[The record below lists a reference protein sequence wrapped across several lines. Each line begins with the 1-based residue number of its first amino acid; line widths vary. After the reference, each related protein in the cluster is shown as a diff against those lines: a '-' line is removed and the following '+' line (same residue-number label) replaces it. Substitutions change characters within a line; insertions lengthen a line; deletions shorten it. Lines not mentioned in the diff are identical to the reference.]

1 MKNMKKKNIAK
12 VHFAKKNISKTPLKE
27 AAFPNKNYL
36 SFFLQGIFILTF
48 LVIVSYVLAPSFP
61 AQLRSVMIGDI
72 ASKDIKATENYL
84 VEDKIST
91 KKNRSE
97 AIQNSLHVYDYNPNI
112 ITKINKRISFAFS
125 IIQKLYTEPYPDIY
139 KKFNEVNEFLSVSNE
154 VLLAEER
161 DSFRKLKDEIDKQF
175 FSIEGNSFFSEKVAA
190 FKTAI
195 EVDLSGK
202 SLKTLKWH
210 HYNPEIV
217 KQIQSLLNSVLVR
230 GVVGSKKTLSLKNK
244 KGILIRDINSGNEH
258 VQKNLFEIKDVREA
272 EAYLAQEIKQ
282 VVNKDHKA
290 LERVILLICKKFIQP
305 NLTFNSSETELR
317 KKVAAEEVKPVFS
330 QIKKGEMIVRE
341 GEKISQEHLI
351 KLGGLSSK
359 RNFRS
364 AAIST
369 AGIFIFVS
377 LAGFLFWSYLK
388 RFKSIIADKK
398 SNIILMSVILLCNMI
413 ICKLFISISHALSD
427 YTGLIETQS
436 YYYAVPFAA
445 GPMLVAILFGVDIG
459 VIFSIITFIFTGIML
474 GGNTYYTLFALTG
487 SLCVV
492 FRESQYLGRLSIL
505 GAGFLISL
513 VNVITI
519 ITIHLIS
526 ASSFSI
532 QFVSDIG
539 LGFIGGIMAATVV
552 SSLLPL
558 LEYFFGV
565 TSDMKLLELSNL
577 NNDLLRE
584 MLIHAPGT
592 YQHSMVVGSLAEEA
606 AKSVNA
612 NYLLARVGS
621 YYHDIGKTTK
631 SEYFIENLM
640 GGINKHDKL
649 NPNMSS
655 LIITSHIKDGV
666 DLAKKHKLQPGLVDF
681 ILEHHGTDLIRYFYN
696 KAKGNEAPEL
706 HSIKEDHF
714 RYPGP
719 KPQSKETAIV
729 MLADSVEAASRVLTD
744 PTPSRLQGLVEKIIN
759 EKFIDGQLDE
769 CNLTLKDLH
778 DITKCFV
785 RILNGMFH
793 SRVDYPDKIPSID
806 LKDKRSVIVEDTNI
820 ESAEESEVKLFENKK
835 RNLQNIRRLG
845 LP

>member
-1 MKNMKKKNIAK
+1 MKNMKKKNI
-12 VHFAKKNISKTPLKE
+12 VNIHFTKKNISKSPLKE
-27 AAFPNKNYL
+27 AVFPNKIRL
-36 SFFLQGIFILTF
+36 AFFLRGLSTLIF
-48 LVIVSYVLAPSFP
+48 LVIVSYILAPSFP
-61 AQLRSVMIGDI
+61 AQLPKVVIGDI
-72 ASKDIKATENYL
+72 ASKDIKASENYL

-91 KKNRSE
+91 EKNRRE
-97 AIQNSLHVYDYNPNI
+97 ATRNSLYVYDYNPNI
-112 ITKINKRISFAFS
+112 ITKINKKISIAFS
-125 IIQKLYTEPYPDIY
+125 IIQTLYTESYPDIY
-139 KKFNEVNEFLSVSNE
+139 KKFNEVNESLSVSDE
-154 VLLAEER
+154 VLSIKER
-161 DSFRKLKDEIDKQF
+161 EFFLQLKGEIDKQF
-175 FSIEGNSFFSEKVAA
+175 FSIENNSFFTDKVAE
-190 FKTAI
+190 FKTAL
-195 EVDLSGK
+195 EVDLSKK

-217 KQIQSLLNSVLVR
+217 KQIQSLLNTVVDS
-230 GVVGSKKTLSLKNK
+230 GVVSSKKTLSHKNN
-244 KGILIRDINSGNEH
+244 KGILIRDINSGKEH
-258 VQKNLFEIKDVREA
+258 IQKNLFEIRDVREA
-272 EAYLAQEIKQ
+272 EANLIQEINQ
-282 VVNKDHKA
+282 TVNKDHRA
-290 LERVILLICKKFIQP
+290 LQRVILLICKNFIQP

-317 KKVAAEEVKPVFS
+317 KKIAAEMVKPVFS

-359 RNFRS
+359 RNLRG

-398 SNIILMSVILLCNMI
+398 GNIMLMSVILLCSMI
-413 ICKLFISISHALSD
+413 ICKLFISISPALSD

-436 YYYAVPFAA
+436 YYYAVPYAA

-459 VIFSIITFIFTGIML
+459 IIFSIITFIFTGLML
-474 GGNTYYTLFALTG
+474 GGHTYYALFALTG

-492 FRESQYLGRLSIL
+492 FRESQYVGRLSIL

-532 QFVSDIG
+532 QIVSDVSM
-539 LGFIGGIMAATVV
+539 GFIGGIIAATVV

-565 TSDMKLLELSNL
+565 TSDIKLLELSNL
-577 NNDLLRE
+577 NNNLLRE

-640 GGINKHDKL
+640 GGINKHHKL

-655 LIITSHIKDGV
+655 LIIISHIKDGV
-666 DLAKKHKLQPGLVDF
+666 DLAKKYKLQPGLVDF

-706 HSIKEDHF
+706 HSIKEGQF

-729 MLADSVEAASRVLTD
+729 MLADSVEAASRALTD
-744 PTPSRLQGLVEKIIN
+744 PTPSRVQGLVEKIVN
-759 EKFIDGQLDE
+759 GKFIDGQLDE

-778 DITKCFV
+778 NITKSFV

-793 SRVDYPDKIPSID
+793 SRVDYPDK
-806 LKDKRSVIVEDTNI
+806 RGVIVEDTNI
-820 ESAEESEVKLFENKK
+820 QSAEESEVKLFENKK